1 MEQIMIREALPEDA
15 EAVLACL
22 KQVGGETDN
31 LTFGSEGLP
40 FTAEQERIFL
50 QEQQASDHGVFLCAW
65 DGPHL
70 VGTASL
76 QPLPRRM
83 YHRAEL
89 GISVV
94 KAYWGRG
101 IGSQLLEQVIAYAKT
116 HSIELLNL
124 EVRSDN
130 ARAIHLYEKYGFR
143 SIGISPAFFKIGS
156 QYADCVL
163 MYLDLR

>member
-1 MEQIMIREALPEDA
+1 MEQITIREALPEDA

-22 KQVGGETDN
+22 KQAGGETDN

-40 FTAEQERIFL
+40 FTVEQERVFL
-50 QEQQASDHGVFLCAW
+50 QEQQANDHAVFLCAW
-65 DGPHL
+65 DGNHL

-83 YHRAEL
+83 HHRAEL
-89 GISVV
+89 GISVI

-101 IGSQLLEQVIAYAKT
+101 IGSQLLEQVIAYAKA
-116 HSIELLNL
+116 HGIELLNL
-124 EVRSDN
+124 DVRSDN
-130 ARAIHLYEKYGFR
+130 VRAIHLYEKYGFC
-143 SIGISPAFFKIGS
+143 SIGTSPAYVKIGS

-163 MYLDLR
+163 MCLDLR

>member
-50 QEQQASDHGVFLCAW
+50 QEQQASDHGVFLCAL

-101 IGSQLLEQVIAYAKT
+101 IASQLLEQIIAYAKA
-116 HSIELLNL
+116 HGIELLNL

-130 ARAIHLYEKYGFR
+130 VRAIHLYEKYGFCP
-143 SIGISPAFFKIGS
+143 IGTSPAFFKIGS

>member
-1 MEQIMIREALPEDA
+1 MRTS
-15 EAVLACL
+15 C
-22 KQVGGETDN
+22 
-31 LTFGSEGLP
+31 
-40 FTAEQERIFL
+40 
-50 QEQQASDHGVFLCAW
+50 
-65 DGPHL
+65 
-70 VGTASL
+70 L

-101 IGSQLLEQVIAYAKT
+101 IGSQLLEQIIAYAKS

-130 ARAIHLYEKYGFR
+130 ARAIHLYEKFGFR
-143 SIGISPAFFKIGS
+143 SIGISPAFFKIVN
-156 QYADCVL
+156 QYVDCVL

>member
-50 QEQQASDHGVFLCAW
+50 QEQQASDHGVFLCAL

-101 IGSQLLEQVIAYAKT
+101 IGSQLLEQVIAYAKA
-116 HSIELLNL
+116 HGKKLHLMF
-124 EVRSDN
+124 VGRS
-130 ARAIHLYEKYGFR
+130 
-143 SIGISPAFFKIGS
+143 
-156 QYADCVL
+156 
-163 MYLDLR
+163 

>member
-1 MEQIMIREALPEDA
+1 MAQITIREALPKDA

-22 KQVGGETDN
+22 KQAGGETDN

-40 FTAEQERIFL
+40 FTVEQERVFL
-50 QEQQASDHGVFLCAW
+50 QEQQANDHAVFLCAW
-65 DGPHL
+65 DGNHL

-76 QPLPRRM
+76 HPLPRRM

-89 GISVV
+89 GISVI

-101 IGSQLLEQVIAYAKT
+101 IGSQLLEQVIAYAKA
-116 HSIELLNL
+116 HGIELLNL
-124 EVRSDN
+124 DVRSDN
-130 ARAIHLYEKYGFR
+130 VRAIHLYEKHGFC
-143 SIGISPAFFKIGS
+143 SIGTSPAHVKIGS